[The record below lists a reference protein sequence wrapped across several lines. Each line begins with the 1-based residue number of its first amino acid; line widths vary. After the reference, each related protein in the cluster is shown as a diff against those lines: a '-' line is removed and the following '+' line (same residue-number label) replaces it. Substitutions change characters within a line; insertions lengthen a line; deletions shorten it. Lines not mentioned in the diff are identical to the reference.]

1 MTGEMK
7 NKFSKKFVFTI
18 FGASGDLAD
27 LKLFP
32 ALYELYTSGRLE
44 NDFWIVGYA
53 RSEMSLEEFR
63 IKFKNSILEFIGDK
77 ANDFVEVILERVFYF
92 QGQYDKADSFQ
103 EYQEFVDEITGGE
116 FEEELF
122 HFSVPP
128 STYSEI
134 ISNIAQI
141 RIGKNRD
148 KVKLLIEKPFG
159 EGADSAEKLE
169 RCIMD
174 KFKAEQ
180 VFLIDHYLG
189 KHPVRSILSL
199 RENNRVLNMLLAGDI
214 VSNVQ
219 ISALEKLTVE
229 NRLGYYD
236 AVGATRDMVQSH
248 LIQLLCFVLFE
259 MPAKVDFWSVD
270 STKEYLI
277 RNLDFVKGVFG
288 QYEGYCS
295 ESRIACSPNTET
307 YFAGKFFLNNTNWIN
322 TPVYLRTGKALDRR
336 QTSVVIEFK
345 KYENQPLEIPCNRL
359 EIEIAPDPSI
369 RLFLV
374 NENGYE
380 SKVHN
385 LVTSESLSCEDESC
399 MSPHA
404 VLFLDAMLGKRM
416 FFVSFEQAIESWRLV
431 ENVVQNKQISEY
443 QIGANGLKE
452 ADELLERDGFKW
464 IDIDE

>member
-1 MTGEMK
+1 
-7 NKFSKKFVFTI
+7 
-18 FGASGDLAD
+18 
-27 LKLFP
+27 
-32 ALYELYTSGRLE
+32 
-44 NDFWIVGYA
+44 
-53 RSEMSLEEFR
+53 
-63 IKFKNSILEFIGDK
+63 
-77 ANDFVEVILERVFYF
+77 
-92 QGQYDKADSFQ
+92 
-103 EYQEFVDEITGGE
+103 
-116 FEEELF
+116 
-122 HFSVPP
+122 
-128 STYSEI
+128 
-134 ISNIAQI
+134 
-141 RIGKNRD
+141 
-148 KVKLLIEKPFG
+148 
-159 EGADSAEKLE
+159 
-169 RCIMD
+169 
-174 KFKAEQ
+174 
-180 VFLIDHYLG
+180 
-189 KHPVRSILSL
+189 
-199 RENNRVLNMLLAGDI
+199 
-214 VSNVQ
+214 
-219 ISALEKLTVE
+219 
-229 NRLGYYD
+229 
-236 AVGATRDMVQSH
+236 
-248 LIQLLCFVLFE
+248 

>member
-1 MTGEMK
+1 MK

-32 ALYELYTSGRLE
+32 ALYELYISGRLE
-44 NDFWIVGYA
+44 NDFWIIGYA
-53 RSEMSLEEFR
+53 RSEMSLEGFR
-63 IKFKNSILEFIGDK
+63 NKFKNSILEFLGDK
-77 ANDFVEVILERVFYF
+77 ANDFVEVILEKIFYF
-92 QGQYDKADSFQ
+92 QGQYDKAESFK
-103 EYQEFVDEITGGE
+103 EYLEFVDEITNGE

-134 ISNIAQI
+134 IANIAQI
-141 RIGKNRD
+141 RVGQDRG

-174 KFKAEQ
+174 KFEPEQ
-180 VFLIDHYLG
+180 VILIDHYLG

-199 RENNRVLNMLLAGDI
+199 RENNRVLNMLLDGNI

-236 AVGATRDMVQSH
+236 EVGATRDMIQSH

-259 MPAKVDFWSVD
+259 MPAKVDVRSVD
-270 STKEYLI
+270 SGKEYLI
-277 RNLDFVKGVFG
+277 KNLNFVKGVFG
-288 QYEGYCS
+288 QYEGYCND
-295 ESRIACSPNTET
+295 SRLACSPNTET

-322 TPVYLRTGKALDRR
+322 TPVYLRTGKALNRR

-345 KYENQPLEIPCNRL
+345 KYENQPMEIPCNRL
-359 EIEIAPDPSI
+359 EIEIAPEPSI

-380 SKVHN
+380 SKVQN

-416 FFVSFEQAIESWRLV
+416 FFVSFEQAIQSWKLV
-431 ENVVQNKQISEY
+431 ENILENKRISNY
-443 QIGANGLKE
+443 KIGESGLPE
-452 ADELLERDGFKW
+452 ADTLLKSDGFKW